1 MMEILFVIVSVVTSV
16 CVLLIVLIQYSQ
28 REIVRSITLQRP
40 PEDILSPIAKS
51 RKHRRE
57 LRVTPSTPPKIFKL
71 KHEFLIYYK
80 NGINKVLVG
89 AAYGD
94 IEDLYD
100 IKDSIR
106 HNNFNEDLYT
116 KYDGIEY
123 KLHEIF
129 FLK

>member
-1 MMEILFVIVSVVTSV
+1 MMEILFVIASVVTSV

-40 PEDILSPIAKS
+40 PEDILSPIAKN
-51 RKHRRE
+51 RKD
-57 LRVTPSTPPKIFKL
+57 LRVTPSTPL
-71 KHEFLIYYK
+71 KTLKPNHEFLIYYK
-80 NGINKVLVG
+80 NGMNKVLVG
-89 AAYGD
+89 SAYGD
-94 IEDLYD
+94 IGDVYD
-100 IKDSIR
+100 IKDVVR
-106 HNNFNEDLYT
+106 RDNFNEDLYI